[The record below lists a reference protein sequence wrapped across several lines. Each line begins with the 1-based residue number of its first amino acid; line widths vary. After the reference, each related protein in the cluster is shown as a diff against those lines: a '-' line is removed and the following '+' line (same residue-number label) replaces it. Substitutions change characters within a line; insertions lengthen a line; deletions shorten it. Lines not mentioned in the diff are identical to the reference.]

1 MDRAQVSVKPNLYSF
16 LITSLLLLN
25 IATCIL
31 IGIQIFKLINSSLTD
46 LTLPFYCTL
55 FLAGNFFFI
64 YGIKALFSISDNS
77 LPEKIQE
84 AVSGL
89 KTELVD
95 IVLTRKEFNK
105 IHLAI
110 KSYADEIAR
119 LEKELFPSVMQKLN
133 ELNIETDMRK
143 LTDLNIE
150 LNQKTNGIE
159 EQKITLKSQIVDFLV
174 TIERWEK
181 LLNEANPENQ
191 FKPTSLIN
199 DAEKLITGLKVIY
212 PLPKNEFIPENH
224 TAKEFPPGVNPFKIE
239 SCNSRGYIFGDKVV
253 KKAEVK
259 LGSSS
264 N

>member
-1 MDRAQVSVKPNLYSF
+1 MDRAQVPVRPNFHSF

-25 IATCIL
+25 VATCIL

-64 YGIKALFSISDNS
+64 YGIKALFLISEKEHHSASDNS

-84 AVSGL
+84 AVTSL

-95 IVLTRKEFNK
+95 IVLTRKEFNR

-110 KSYADEIAR
+110 KSCADEIAR
-119 LEKELFPSVMQKLN
+119 LEKELFPTVMQKLN
-133 ELNIETDMRK
+133 
-143 LTDLNIE
+143 DLNIE
-150 LNQKTNGIE
+150 ANQKTVGLE
-159 EQKITLKSQIVDFLV
+159 EQKKALVSQIVGLLE
-174 TIERWEK
+174 TAERWEK
-181 LLNEANPENQ
+181 ILNEANPENT
-191 FKPTSLIN
+191 FKPTDFIN

-212 PLPKNEFIPENH
+212 PLPEEEFAPENH
-224 TAKEFPPGVNPFKIE
+224 TANEIPPGVNPFKIE
-239 SCNSRGYIFGDKVV
+239 SCNSRGYIFGDKVI
-253 KKAEVK
+253 KKAVVK
-259 LGSSS
+259 LESSS